1 MSTTPQPQTTAEPA
15 ARAARPGCAA
25 VRAALGEPL
34 HGSAPETFDSWLL
47 IEHPGPWPAEA
58 VDAPLPRAAAW
69 AWDRALDAGV
79 RPQLIRRTRERRA
92 APHQVYLASAAGSR
106 PWVEGRELDSL
117 GGLAALDADL
127 LSAVADGV
135 RPGFGRPVPGP
146 LLLVCTHGRQDP
158 CCARYGR
165 PVARALADAHGAA
178 VWETTHVGGD
188 RYAANVVCLPDGTY
202 HGGTDPASAL
212 AVAAAALCGRVDLD
226 RYRGRAG
233 QPAAAQSAEWY
244 ARRET
249 GVLGVADV
257 AHLGCYTLDA
267 ATSLVGL
274 VVAGEA
280 LAVTVRRVRADC
292 PRITSCA
299 EGMVDAPEHHVLVDI
314 KSAFSAA

>member
-1 MSTTPQPQTTAEPA
+1 MSTTPHPHPADGPA
-15 ARAARPGCAA
+15 ARPAALGCSA

-34 HGSAPETFDSWLL
+34 HGSAPEAFESWLL

-58 VDAPLPRAAAW
+58 ANAPLPRAAAW
-69 AWDRALDAGV
+69 AWERALDAGV
-79 RPQLIRRTRERRA
+79 RPQLIRRTRDRRSG
-92 APHQVYLASAAGSR
+92 PHQVYLASTAGGR

-117 GGLAALDADL
+117 EELAALDADV
-127 LSAVADGV
+127 LSAVADGI
-135 RPGFGRPVPGP
+135 RPGFGPVTGDR

-165 PVARALADAHGAA
+165 PVARALADAHGPA

-212 AVAAAALCGRVDLD
+212 AVAAAALRGEVDLD

-233 QPAAAQSAEWY
+233 LPSAAQSAEWY

-249 GVLGVADV
+249 GILRADDV
-257 AHLGCYTLDA
+257 RHLGCYTLDA
-267 ATSLVGL
+267 VTTLVGL
-274 VVAGEA
+274 VLAGEA

-292 PRITSCA
+292 PRMTSCA
-299 EGMVDAPEHHVLVDI
+299 EGMVDAPEHHVLLAI
-314 KSAFSAA
+314 ESAFSAA